1 MQNYAEAHKAYV
13 EHQEM
18 VVDSLDKYPG
28 FCDVDD
34 ASQYGDK
41 DIDLTP
47 YSTNSPYDRPSDH
60 VTTVGALVS
69 HVSPLLS
76 RLRSVA

>member
-1 MQNYAEAHKAYV
+1 MQNYAEAHKAHV

-18 VVDSLDKYPG
+18 VVDSLDKYPS

-41 DIDLTP
+41 DVDLAP
-47 YSTNSPYDRPSDH
+47 HSTNSPYDRPSDH
-60 VTTVGALVS
+60 VTAVGVLVS
-69 HVSPLLS
+69 HASPPLS
-76 RLRSVA
+76 QLRSVA